1 MEWVETTADTLE
13 AAKEKALDQLGVH
26 PDDAEFELLND
37 ARTGLFGRIKDPARV
52 RARVRPRAPRPKV
65 DRRRKGAKRGSRE
78 GRHGRGARGKQA
90 SQDAGRRQDRNA
102 RRDGGGSGSPSASSG
117 DSAAED
123 RAGPKTRGSRGR
135 TDAHDDSKPRNSR
148 RRSMNTVEETA
159 NQPSMSLD
167 EQADVAQAFVEGLAE
182 RFGASVDCEREY
194 VEEREIRITVL
205 GDDLGRMVG
214 RGGAT
219 ARAIDDLVR
228 TVLQRRAGSSRNGWV
243 RVDVGGVRAR
253 RVEFLARFCREQA
266 QAVRETGVARVLE
279 PMGAADRK
287 IVHDTIGAEEGVS
300 SVSEGVE
307 PARRVAILPAMD
319 DD

>member
-37 ARTGLFGRIKDPARV
+37 ARTGLFGRVKDPARV
-52 RARVRPRAPRPKV
+52 RARVRPRAPRPKS
-65 DRRRKGAKRGSRE
+65 DRRRKGSKKGSRG
-78 GRHGRGARGKQA
+78 GRQGRGNRSKQA
-90 SQDAGRRQDRNA
+90 SDVADNRHDISRRA
-102 RRDGGGSGSPSASSG
+102 RRASGGVASADEGSSLRAETGS
-117 DSAAED
+117 
-123 RAGPKTRGSRGR
+123 KGR
-135 TDAHDDSKPRNSR
+135 SDAHNESKHRYSR
-148 RRSMNTVEETA
+148 STSMNTIGEA
-159 NQPSMSLD
+159 SSQPSMSLD
-167 EQADVAQAFVEGLAE
+167 EQADLAEAFVEGLAE
-182 RFGASVDCEREY
+182 RFGVSVACSREH
-194 VEEREIRITVL
+194 VEEREIRITVH
-205 GDDLGRMVG
+205 GDDMGRMVG

-219 ARAIDDLVR
+219 ARAVDDLVR

-266 QAVRETGVARVLE
+266 EAVRNTGVARVLE
-279 PMGAADRK
+279 PMTAADRK
-287 IVHDTIGAEEGVS
+287 IVHDTIVAETGVI

-307 PARRVAILPAMD
+307 PGRRVAILPAMD